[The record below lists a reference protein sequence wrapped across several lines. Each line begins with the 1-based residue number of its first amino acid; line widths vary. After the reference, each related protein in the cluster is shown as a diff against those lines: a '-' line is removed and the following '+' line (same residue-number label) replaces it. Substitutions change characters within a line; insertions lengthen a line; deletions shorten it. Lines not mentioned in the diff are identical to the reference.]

1 MTRRTTWVQAHLCA
15 WGQWVTQRCIGGLG
29 YPTVNILAK
38 NGGQSASS
46 ADYVP
51 TNSLLC
57 EQVDRAVRVVAGQDL
72 GLWLVLMCRYAGDPD
87 VRPAR
92 RRPMSCK
99 ELEQRLGV
107 SKQMVGERL
116 RRAERQVDEVLS
128 IAGNAGFD

>member
-1 MTRRTTWVQAHLCA
+1 M
-15 WGQWVTQRCIGGLG
+15 TQRCIGGLG

-38 NGGQSASS
+38 SGGQSAST
-46 ADYVP
+46 DFVP
-51 TNSLLC
+51 TSSLVC

-107 SKQMVGERL
+107 STRMVSERL
-116 RRAERQVDEVLS
+116 KRAERMVDEALS
-128 IAGNAGFD
+128 IAGNAGID